1 MAVARIQPF
10 LAALDMICVDT
21 PAPPTAAVVF
31 GASGDLAHRKLLP
44 SLAQIQQRGL
54 LSEHFC
60 LLGCGRTEYSD
71 EQFRQTARTAIQ
83 ENAGSTSADAME
95 AVLQKFYYLS
105 GDYADPATYDRIK
118 QRLAELRKKHGVQGC
133 NMYYLSVPPVLYE
146 TVAERLGSAG
156 LSRKEEPRCQ
166 AQARLVV
173 EKPFGRDLESAAKLN
188 DTISK
193 WFQESQIYRID
204 HYLGKETVQNIMIF
218 RFANAIFE
226 PIWNRNHIDNMQITI
241 AETLGVEHR
250 ASYYDKSGA
259 LRDIFQNHML
269 QMLALVA
276 MEPPIS
282 FDADSVRDE
291 KAKLLCSIRPLDPG
305 RQGDESHGL
314 RPGIVRGQYR
324 PGRINGQPVPG
335 YCQEEGVD
343 PNSRTETFVAA
354 RVLVDN
360 WRWKDVPFYLRTGKR
375 MAKKDTEIVVTFKSV
390 PHSLFGSAG
399 LPEMPPNILA
409 FHIQPEEGI
418 ALRFQAKRP
427 GSKICMGTLA
437 MNFSYKQVFGV
448 EMPEAYQ
455 RLLLDCMAGDQTL
468 FTRFDSVQTAWQLV
482 TPVLKAWEKS
492 PEPPVEYP
500 AGSES
505 FPQAD
510 ALLEA
515 DGRHWHGLLEV

>member
-1 MAVARIQPF
+1 MF
-10 LAALDMICVDT
+10 YLA
-21 PAPPTAAVVF
+21 
-31 GASGDLAHRKLLP
+31 
-44 SLAQIQQRGL
+44 
-54 LSEHFC
+54 
-60 LLGCGRTEYSD
+60 
-71 EQFRQTARTAIQ
+71 
-83 ENAGSTSADAME
+83 
-95 AVLQKFYYLS
+95 
-105 GDYADPATYDRIK
+105 
-118 QRLAELRKKHGVQGC
+118 
-133 NMYYLSVPPVLYE
+133 VPPVLYE

-166 AQARLVV
+166 TQARLVV
-173 EKPFGRDLESAAKLN
+173 EKPFGRDLESATKLN

-226 PIWNRNHIDNMQITI
+226 PIWNRNHVDNVQITI

-291 KAKLLCSIRPLDPG
+291 KSKLLHSIRPFISRQRSPGSGPNCNERPDSDPFPAIG
-305 RQGDESHGL
+305 HLQ
-314 RPGIVRGQYR
+314 PAITRGQYG
-324 PGRINGQPVPG
+324 PGRIDGQQVSG
-335 YCQEEGVD
+335 YCGEEGVD

-354 RVLVDN
+354 RVLIDN
-360 WRWKDVPFYLRTGKR
+360 WRWNDVPFYLRTGKR
-375 MAKKDTEIVVTFKSV
+375 MAKKDTEIIVTFKRV
-390 PHSLFGSAG
+390 PHSRFGSAG

-418 ALRFQAKRP
+418 SLRFQAKRP

-437 MNFSYKQVFGV
+437 MSFSYKQVFGV

-468 FTRFDSVQTAWQLV
+468 FTRFDSVEVAWQLL
-482 TPVLKAWEKS
+482 TPVLKAWEES
-492 PEPPVEYP
+492 PKAPAEYP

-505 FPQAD
+505 FPEAD
-510 ALLEA
+510 ALVEA
-515 DGRHWHGLLEV
+515 DGRHWHGLLKT